1 MWKVVMIEK
10 LANSIERAFQ
20 ILDQIPGRATSAY
33 NHSQGIKGLR
43 DTIAFGIKA
52 RDGFPADPN
61 DIFLTDGASPAIHMM
76 MQLLIGSENDGI
88 LCPIP
93 QYPLYSASISLHDG
107 ALISAFASIYSLVPY
122 YLDEE
127 TGWGFEVLK
136 LENQLKT
143 AKSKGINIRALFVIN
158 LGNPTRQVLVEA
170 NQREIV
176 ELCKKEGLVLLG
188 DEVYQENVYV
198 PEKQFHSF
206 KKVVCSI

>member
-1 MWKVVMIEK
+1 MIRE
-10 LANSIERAFQ
+10 APIFSVRSSNSDSIERAFQ

-33 NHSQGIKGLR
+33 SHSQGIKGLR

-52 RDGFPADPN
+52 HDGFPADPN
-61 DIFLTDGASPAIHMM
+61 DIFLTDGASPA
-76 MQLLIGSENDGI
+76 
-88 LCPIP
+88 
-93 QYPLYSASISLHDG
+93 
-107 ALISAFASIYSLVPY
+107 VPY